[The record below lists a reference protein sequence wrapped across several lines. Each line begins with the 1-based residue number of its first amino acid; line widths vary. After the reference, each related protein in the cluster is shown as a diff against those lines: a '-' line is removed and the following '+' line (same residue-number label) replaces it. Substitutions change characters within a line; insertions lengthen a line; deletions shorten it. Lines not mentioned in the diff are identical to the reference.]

1 MLSGSSDDGELDTST
16 SLEASSYKLPA
27 PPELRQMIIRPL
39 DAIFQG
45 LSSFFLSCIVSMF
58 FLLQGLVIEND
69 SNGWKENSWLTLT
82 YTTCLYWRNSF
93 SLIGPDVLLM
103 LSVYNEPPLIK
114 SWQ

>member
-1 MLSGSSDDGELDTST
+1 MLSGSSDDGEVDTST

-45 LSSFFLSCIVSMF
+45 LSSFFQSCIVSMF
-58 FLLQGLVIEND
+58 FLLQGLVLEND
-69 SNGWKENSWLTLT
+69 SNGWKENSLI
-82 YTTCLYWRNSF
+82 YWRNSF

>member
-1 MLSGSSDDGELDTST
+1 MTRCGSRWSSNQVMLSGSSDDGELDTST

-58 FLLQGLVIEND
+58 LFLLQGLVIEND
-69 SNGWKENSWLTLT
+69 SNG
-82 YTTCLYWRNSF
+82 
-93 SLIGPDVLLM
+93 
-103 LSVYNEPPLIK
+103 
-114 SWQ
+114 